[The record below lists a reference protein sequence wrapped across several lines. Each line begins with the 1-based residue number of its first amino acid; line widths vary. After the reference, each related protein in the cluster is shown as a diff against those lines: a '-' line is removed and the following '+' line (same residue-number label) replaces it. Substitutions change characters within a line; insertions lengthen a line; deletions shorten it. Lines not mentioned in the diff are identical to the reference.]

1 MAGQKFP
8 GPQNKAWGVLGPSW
22 CHKKAE
28 PQCSHGSR
36 LHSQKALLQNEPTVP
51 PAILEAGGQLRS
63 HFTDEA
69 LTAQRG
75 ERKLSF
81 EAEDT

>member
-1 MAGQKFP
+1 MNPLFP
-8 GPQNKAWGVLGPSW
+8 QQSW
-22 CHKKAE
+22 
-28 PQCSHGSR
+28 R
-36 LHSQKALLQNEPTVP
+36 LV
-51 PAILEAGGQLRS
+51 GQLLS

-81 EAEDT
+81 EAEDTWNQTPQLQG